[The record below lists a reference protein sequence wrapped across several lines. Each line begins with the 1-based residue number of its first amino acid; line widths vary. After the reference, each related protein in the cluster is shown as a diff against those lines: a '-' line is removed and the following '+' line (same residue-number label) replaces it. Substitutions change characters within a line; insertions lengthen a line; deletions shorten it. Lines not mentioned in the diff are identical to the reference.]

1 VHPNR
6 RQVKLSSLLLLQKV
20 REIEFRWMHFF
31 PDSMNSL
38 GRILIVGFFFLV
50 RPEFVSENM
59 DPTDQH
65 NKYCHL
71 SDLGYVLMKKYSI

>member
-1 VHPNR
+1 
-6 RQVKLSSLLLLQKV
+6 
-20 REIEFRWMHFF
+20 MDAFF
-31 PDSMNSL
+31 PWLHEFFGTNPDCWL
-38 GRILIVGFFFLV
+38 FFLV